1 MTKMAEEL
9 KELQE
14 HAEESIHFPSMKPVT
29 LTMAL
34 LAVFVAIVSLLGHR
48 THTEELLLQNKAT
61 NQWSYF
67 QAKSIRRHS
76 YEMFL
81 EQLETFPLNSQEKAV
96 ELKEKYSQKIA
107 LYTSEQ
113 RKIEAEARTLEKEIE
128 QQRHKANHFDLGEVL
143 LESALVITSI
153 TLLTH
158 WLLFWY
164 LGLLLGCCGLF
175 AAASGFFVG

>member
-1 MTKMAEEL
+1 MAEEFS
-9 KELQE
+9 ELQE
-14 HAEESIHFPSMKPVT
+14 HAEEASHFPKMKPVT

-48 THTEELLLQNKAT
+48 THTEELLLQNQAT

-67 QAKSIRRHS
+67 QAKSIRHHS
-76 YEMFL
+76 YEIFL
-81 EQLETFPLNSQEKAV
+81 EELETFPITSQEKAA

-107 LYTSEQ
+107 LYTIEQ
-113 RKIEAEARTLEKEIE
+113 EKIEAEARNLEKEIK
-128 QQRHKANHFDLGEVL
+128 QQRQRANYFDLGEIM

-164 LGLLLGCCGLF
+164 VGLIFGCCGLLIAF
-175 AAASGFFVG
+175 SGFFVAG